1 MWGDSLMP
9 PVVANLQ
16 VLFFPN
22 RQVFNG
28 GVSGETSTQITTR
41 MLADGS
47 AHANWITVFWY
58 GQNNQSD
65 PAQIKADL
73 ATSISALAPGNSR
86 FLVLA
91 LINEA
96 LPEESRG
103 GPIYAKIVQLNLELA
118 ALYPQNF
125 FEIRAAL
132 VNHYNPA
139 VAQDLIDFQNDVPPS
154 SLRFP
159 NDSIHLNNDG
169 SVLVAQKVSDFIS
182 ARGW

>member
-1 MWGDSLMP
+1 MWGDSLTP

-22 RQVFNG
+22 REVFNG
-28 GVSGETSTQITTR
+28 GISSETSSQIATR
-41 MLADGS
+41 MLADGP
-47 AHANWITVFWY
+47 AHNGWITVFWY

-65 PAQIKADL
+65 PAQTKADL
-73 ATSISALAPGNSR
+73 AASISALAPGNSR

-91 LINEA
+91 VINEA

-103 GPIYAKIVQLNLELA
+103 GPIYAKIVQLNIELA

-125 FEIRAAL
+125 LEIRRVL
-132 VNHYNPA
+132 VDHYNPA
-139 VAQDLIDFQNDVPPS
+139 IAQDLIDFQNDVPPS
-154 SLRFP
+154 SLRFADDP
-159 NDSIHLNNDG
+159 IHLNNNG
-169 SVLVAQKVSDFIS
+169 SVLVARQISDFVN